1 VKIADL
7 AYVWPS
13 GAFTFAQTQEWRLGP
28 MHGHSHSGDH
38 NHGHAPQDFST
49 AFAIG
54 TALNVGLVVLQA
66 VYGFIGNSM
75 ALLADAGHNLG
86 DVFGLL
92 LAWGAIAASRKPPT
106 SRYTYGFRSTSIL
119 AALANAIV
127 LLIAVGAIALE
138 ALQRFASPEP
148 VAATSVM
155 IVAGIG
161 ILVNGGTALLF
172 MRGGERDLNIRGA
185 FLHMAADT
193 GISLGVVVSA
203 FLILKTGWL
212 WVDPLVSLIISAIIV
227 KGTWGL
233 LRESFDLALH
243 AVPASIDSA
252 DVRRHLERLEGVE
265 RVHDLHIWAM
275 STTETALTCH
285 LVMPAGHPGDDFIAR
300 TSASLHAEF
309 DIDHTTLQIEC
320 GDACNGACALAPDV
334 RRAKA
339 ALSSG

>member
-1 VKIADL
+1 
-7 AYVWPS
+7 
-13 GAFTFAQTQEWRLGP
+13 
-28 MHGHSHSGDH
+28 MHGHNH
-38 NHGHAPQDFST
+38 NHGQSPQDFNT

-54 TALNVGLVVLQA
+54 VALNVALVGLQA
-66 VYGFIGNSM
+66 VYGVIGNSM
-75 ALLADAGHNLG
+75 ALIADAGHNLG

-92 LAWGAIAASRKPPT
+92 LAWGASAAARKAPT
-106 SRYTYGFRSTSIL
+106 SRYTYGYRSTSIL

-185 FLHMAADT
+185 FLHMAADA

-203 FLILKTGWL
+203 FLILRTGWL
-212 WVDPLVSLIISAIIV
+212 WIDPLVSLIISAIIV

-243 AVPASIDSA
+243 AVPPGIDPA
-252 DVRRHLERLEGVE
+252 EVRGHLERLEGVE
-265 RVHDLHIWAM
+265 RIHDLHIWAM

-285 LVMPAGHPGDDFIAR
+285 LVMPGGHPGDDFIAR
-300 TSASLHAEF
+300 ASASLHAAF

-320 GDACNGACALAPDV
+320 GDACNGACALAPSQPV
-334 RRAKA
+334 
-339 ALSSG
+339 